1 MDEEELVRLVAR
13 GDRSAFDEL
22 YRRTSPWLAV
32 RLRRR
37 RADDELGAE
46 DEVLGATI
54 GDEVGEAVRR
64 LAPELRQ
71 VSGNGRDVRAAL
83 ESAPDIRWDLLL
95 GAGTPA
101 CANAAAPGTAGRRRY
116 DIARFAAAARL
127 LDQEP
132 PAPAD
137 PRDPGLLQQSETLP
151 VYQALRE
158 LPPAEQRT
166 RVAELREAEL
176 ACDGR
181 DRWTS

>member
-37 RADDELGAE
+37 RADDELVAE

-101 CANAAAPGTAGRRRY
+101 CANAAAPGTARSRARPRSARSGR
-116 DIARFAAAARL
+116 L
-127 LDQEP
+127 H
-132 PAPAD
+132 
-137 PRDPGLLQQSETLP
+137 
-151 VYQALRE
+151 
-158 LPPAEQRT
+158 
-166 RVAELREAEL
+166 
-176 ACDGR
+176 GR
-181 DRWTS
+181 DRDHGAWRAFRARAAR